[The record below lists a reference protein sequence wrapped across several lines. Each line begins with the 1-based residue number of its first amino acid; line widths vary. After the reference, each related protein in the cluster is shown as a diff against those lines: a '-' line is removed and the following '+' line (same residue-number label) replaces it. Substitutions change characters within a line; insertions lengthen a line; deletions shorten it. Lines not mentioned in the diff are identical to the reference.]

1 MYQRKTTTHHQ
12 SQDDASDHVPQ
23 YARMAIYF
31 LHIPFVFG
39 TIRAQQMRHPTQM
52 ERFEFNGFMQM
63 PQHFR
68 LRNKQSLSDR
78 MR

>member
-12 SQDDASDHVPQ
+12 SQDNANHHVRQ
-23 YARMAIYF
+23 HARMAIYF
-31 LHIPFVFG
+31 LHTPFIFG
-39 TIRAQQMRHPTQM
+39 EITGQQMRHPMQM

-63 PQHFR
+63 QQHCR